1 MAMNMPIDM
10 TGVAAGA
17 SETRT
22 VVVALIA
29 GAGCAQEVQ
38 LGALAAL
45 RDSGLGLALLLA
57 DPASPQCHADVRRL
71 LEKHRPVGAVLAP
84 PASATGEFAALCREM
99 ACPYVAIAPDAR
111 EVAAHLVCSND
122 RQGAKDATQYLIA
135 LGHRRIGF
143 VAGPEHCRTSR
154 ERELGY
160 IDALAEHG
168 LDLGA
173 ELVAHGDLAAASG
186 RENGL
191 LLLEVSPLPH
201 RDPRR
206 QRRNGRRRAP
216 GRARARGAGSRTIV
230 GHGFRRRAPGR
241 SLLAAADKHAAA
253 LGGNGLHCRDKAD
266 RPRPC
271 RSATGRILLRTG
283 AAGIDRAGCGIA
295 QAKTSFGRSSNFG

>member
-10 TGVAAGA
+10 TGVAAGV

-22 VVVALIA
+22 AVVALIA

-84 PASATGEFAALCREM
+84 PASATGEFAALCREL

-111 EVAAHLVCSND
+111 EEAARLVCSND

-143 VAGPEHCRTSR
+143 VAGPEHCLASR

-173 ELVAHGDLAAASG
+173 EIVTHGDLSAASG
-186 RENGL
+186 REAGL
-191 LLLEVSPLPH
+191 LLLEVSPRPTAILAGNDEMAAGVLQAAHEGGVHIPEQLSVMGFG
-201 RDPRR
+201 D
-206 QRRNGRRRAP
+206 AP
-216 GRARARGAGSRTIV
+216 
-230 GHGFRRRAPGR
+230 F
-241 SLLAAADKHAAA
+241 AAACWPPLTSTRQPWAEMAFTAAIKLIDPAHAEA
-253 LGGNGLHCRDKAD
+253 LPVEFFCELA
-266 RPRPC
+266 PRV
-271 RSATGRILLRTG
+271 STGP
-283 AAGIDRAGCGIA
+283 AP
-295 QAKTSFGRSSNFG
+295 S